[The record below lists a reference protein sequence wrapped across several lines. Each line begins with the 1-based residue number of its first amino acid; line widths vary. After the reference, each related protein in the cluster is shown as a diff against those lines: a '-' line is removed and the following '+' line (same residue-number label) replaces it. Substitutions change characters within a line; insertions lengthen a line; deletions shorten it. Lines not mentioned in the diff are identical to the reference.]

1 MSTRIAAL
9 FVLAMTTVLVALGLV
24 AASLGRFVLVGYLIG
39 VATFLVLV
47 GRRARA
53 QREATRRDEGRTCQ
67 CCTTTVFD
75 PVEIR

>member
-1 MSTRIAAL
+1 M
-9 FVLAMTTVLVALGLV
+9 
-24 AASLGRFVLVGYLIG
+24 LVGYVIG
-39 VATFLVLV
+39 IATFLVLV

-53 QREATRRDEGRTCQ
+53 QRRATQRAEGRTCQ